1 MALSTAEVEYVSASE
16 ATAQAIWLRFVLD
29 DFGEMQADA
38 TPLFCD
44 NMSAISMAKN
54 PVFHQK
60 TRHINRRYHF
70 IRESMNEGLI
80 NMKFCPSEEQLADI
94 FTKALPKE
102 RFNQLRLNLGVKSVN
117 GLGEAVGM

>member
-1 MALSTAEVEYVSASE
+1 
-16 ATAQAIWLRFVLD
+16 
-29 DFGEMQADA
+29 MQTEA

-60 TRHINRRYHF
+60 TRHINRRFHF
-70 IRESMNEGLI
+70 IREALQEGKI
-80 NMKFCPSEEQLADI
+80 SVKFCSSEDQLADI

-102 RFNQLRLNLGVKSVN
+102 RFNQLRFKLGVKPVSS
-117 GLGEAVGM
+117 LGEAVEQ